1 MFSRFRF
8 QNRTPTRVK
17 RSGLLSGLGT
27 NKTLSPRSSNS
38 ETEELKGTIFDDM
51 DFLEQKSEDVKVGR
65 FERVR
70 IICIFIYLF
79 HGNQVILC

>member
-8 QNRTPTRVK
+8 QNRTPTREK

-38 ETEELKGTIFDDM
+38 ETEDLKGTIYEDM
-51 DFLEQKSEDVKVGR
+51 DSYEQKSEDVKVGR
-65 FERVR
+65 FGRVKTF
-70 IICIFIYLF
+70 CIFIYLF

>member
-8 QNRTPTRVK
+8 QNRTPTREK
-17 RSGLLSGLGT
+17 RSGLLSGLET
-27 NKTLSPRSSNS
+27 NKTSSPKSSNS

-51 DFLEQKSEDVKVGR
+51 NFPELKSEAVKVGR
-65 FERVR
+65 CERVK
-70 IICIFIYLF
+70 IFYIFIYLF